1 MTSRETLA
9 LLAVGLPAV
18 TALGVI
24 IVPRRAVQAVAL
36 AGLAGSGAAAIA
48 LAVVALADPAAL
60 EVSDWVVIDA
70 AAGLMV
76 GVIGIVGLASALASP
91 AFLATTTSGL
101 FGSVRCEADRPGGV
115 AAQQPGGVE
124 RRLRVAGEDEEAH
137 RLSA

>member
-60 EVSDWVVIDA
+60 EVVRLGRRSTPPPGSW
-70 AAGLMV
+70 
-76 GVIGIVGLASALASP
+76 SA
-91 AFLATTTSGL
+91 
-101 FGSVRCEADRPGGV
+101 
-115 AAQQPGGVE
+115 
-124 RRLRVAGEDEEAH
+124 
-137 RLSA
+137 